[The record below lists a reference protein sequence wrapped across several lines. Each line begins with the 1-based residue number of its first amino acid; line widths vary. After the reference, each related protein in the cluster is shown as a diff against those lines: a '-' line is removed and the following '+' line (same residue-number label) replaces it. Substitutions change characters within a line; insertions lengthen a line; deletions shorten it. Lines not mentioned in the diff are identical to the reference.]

1 MIDIIYIFI
10 LVWLQGF
17 LLHEFCHLLE
27 AYRQGASEFYIEV
40 SWKPLP
46 SLKAV
51 AFPLIDQNMFALAG
65 GLYTGL
71 LLLPITVIAYL
82 THAKSFFFPY
92 LALTIINLIYSVFE
106 WRYLYIWPLDKY
118 IKWHYVIYVIG
129 IAISI
134 LIYACLGWLNF

>member
-40 SWKPLP
+40 NWKPLP

-82 THAKSFFFPY
+82 THATSFFFPY
-92 LALTIINLIYSVFE
+92 LALTIVNLIYSVFE

-118 IKWHYVIYVIG
+118 IKWHYVIYGIG
-129 IAISI
+129 LAIAFSI
-134 LIYACLGWLNF
+134 WWWLYEIL